1 MQLNEH
7 QSRDAAASTRGQE
20 LQLHLLLEGIT
31 SALKNIT
38 EIIKKYIYFGIKKKK
53 VCKLFKLKGL
63 GTIQKRI
70 YYLLL
75 RIL

>member
-31 SALKNIT
+31 SALRNIF
-38 EIIKKYIYFGIKKKK
+38 EISKENIF
-53 VCKLFKLKGL
+53 
-63 GTIQKRI
+63 
-70 YYLLL
+70 
-75 RIL
+75 